1 MKKPPGV
8 FTLLASAVT
17 GFSSH
22 VVNLCSSAWSRLL
35 APTGVKRRPGKR

>member
-17 GFSSH
+17 GFSQH
-22 VVNLCSSAWSRLL
+22 VVHLCSSAWSRLV
-35 APTGVKRRPGKR
+35 APGGVKRRPGKR

>member
-1 MKKPPGV
+1 MKKPAGV

-22 VVNLCSSAWSRLL
+22 VVHLCTSAWTRLV
-35 APTGVKRRPGKR
+35 APPGVKRRPGKR